1 MMKPY
6 MDSVDSSGGVDVAV
20 ESISALHVEVWKTLV
35 RVLCALITR
44 MVAGPRVK
52 LQREIV

>member
-1 MMKPY
+1 MVKPY

-20 ESISALHVEVWKTLV
+20 ESILVLHVEVWKTLV
-35 RVLCALITR
+35 RVLCALIAR
-44 MVAGPRVK
+44 MIAGPRVQ